1 MGRRFIVCIFALV
14 AFSASAA
21 HGVHGGHNGQSVS
34 AGADGGNGSNGGDI
48 DNSSGRAGCLAAPIP
63 ISTVIFISW
72 HQRTLQSR
80 APGCR
85 ESRVFP
91 LAFSSDRAALCPAA
105 GKAEYPE
112 TQPPVRHAPVS
123 ST

>member
-48 DNSSGRAGCLAAPIP
+48 DNSSGRAGCPAAPIP
-63 ISTVIFISW
+63 ISTVILSPR

-80 APGCR
+80 ARDAEKVGSSASVQLRSCSALSSGG
-85 ESRVFP
+85 ES
-91 LAFSSDRAALCPAA
+91 
-105 GKAEYPE
+105 
-112 TQPPVRHAPVS
+112 
-123 ST
+123 

>member
-72 HQRTLQSR
+72 HQRTLQSSGPR
-80 APGCR
+80 MQRKSGLPASVQLRSCSALSSGG
-85 ESRVFP
+85 ES
-91 LAFSSDRAALCPAA
+91 
-105 GKAEYPE
+105 
-112 TQPPVRHAPVS
+112 
-123 ST
+123 

>member
-48 DNSSGRAGCLAAPIP
+48 DNSSGRAGVPGGTDP
-63 ISTVIFISW
+63 DKHGFFISR
-72 HQRTLQSR
+72 HQRTLQSTG
-80 APGCR
+80 PGMQRKSGLPASVQLRSCSALSSGG
-85 ESRVFP
+85 ES
-91 LAFSSDRAALCPAA
+91 
-105 GKAEYPE
+105 
-112 TQPPVRHAPVS
+112 
-123 ST
+123 

>member
-21 HGVHGGHNGQSVS
+21 HGVHGGHNGQSVRLAPTAATGS
-34 AGADGGNGSNGGDI
+34 AAISI
-48 DNSSGRAGCLAAPIP
+48 IPRSGR
-63 ISTVIFISW
+63 V
-72 HQRTLQSR
+72 
-80 APGCR
+80 PGGTDPAHVYLHGTSEPCNLGPDA
-85 ESRVFP
+85 EGLP

-112 TQPPVRHAPVS
+112 TQPPVRHAR
-123 ST
+123 